1 MTESSS
7 TPGTVQDTA
16 AGADTYH
23 NHDSALKWA
32 LGLET
37 ASWFPLVLGILA
49 FVFLAI
55 ELYVYIPQVIG
66 SAFLDALLGLGITVL
81 IPLTA
86 AVVAISVFVLLRAAS
101 QALLLLLDIQEGPT
115 AS

>member
-1 MTESSS
+1 MTGSANM
-7 TPGTVQDTA
+7 PGTTRDA
-16 AGADTYH
+16 AATADTYH
-23 NHDSALKWA
+23 DHGRALKWA

-49 FVFLAI
+49 LIFLI
-55 ELYVYIPQVIG
+55 VELYTYIPQTIG
-66 SAFLDALLGLGITVL
+66 SAFMDVLLGLGITVL
-81 IPLTA
+81 IPLT
-86 AVVAISVFVLLRAAS
+86 VAIIGGSLFVLLRAAS

>member
-1 MTESSS
+1 MTEGSS
-7 TPGTVQDTA
+7 TLGTPQDA
-16 AGADTYH
+16 PAGADTYH
-23 NHDSALKWA
+23 DHARALKWA

-49 FVFLAI
+49 LIFLI
-55 ELYVYIPQVIG
+55 VELYVYIPQAVG
-66 SAFLDALLGLGITVL
+66 SAFIDVLLGLGITVL

-86 AVVAISVFVLLRAAS
+86 TIICASLFVLLRAAS
-101 QALLLLLDIQEGPT
+101 QAVLLLLDIQEGPA